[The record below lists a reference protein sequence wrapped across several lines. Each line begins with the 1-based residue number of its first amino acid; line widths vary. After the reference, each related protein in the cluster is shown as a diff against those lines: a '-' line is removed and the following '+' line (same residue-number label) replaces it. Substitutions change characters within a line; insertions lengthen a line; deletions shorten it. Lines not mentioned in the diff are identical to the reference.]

1 MSTNARRKRV
11 SDEWGDTAT
20 AIVVCSVFLALDG
33 WGATEMEQSAFID
46 GSDDEFPPEKRLEA
60 PNYRLIKAGIATIP
74 DMETL
79 RECVAYENAH
89 QNRTQILR
97 RLKLKAEELREG
109 EE

>member
-1 MSTNARRKRV
+1 M
-11 SDEWGDTAT
+11 DD
-20 AIVVCSVFLALDG
+20 
-33 WGATEMEQSAFID
+33 SADID
-46 GSDDEFPPEKRLEA
+46 GSEDEFPPEKRLEA
-60 PNYRLIKAGIATIP
+60 PNHRLIKAGIATIP

-97 RLKLKAEELREG
+97 FLQWKAEELRES